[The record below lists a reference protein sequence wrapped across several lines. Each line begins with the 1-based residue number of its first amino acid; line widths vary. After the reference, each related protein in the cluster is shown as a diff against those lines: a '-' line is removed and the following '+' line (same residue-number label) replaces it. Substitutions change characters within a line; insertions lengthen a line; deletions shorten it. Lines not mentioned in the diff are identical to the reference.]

1 MPMSEKDTLQDE
13 RIRENRDDIKALS
26 KKVGDM
32 ETEVAVVKAEV
43 GGLRQTVD
51 TGFQDLKDVII
62 ARAEKDEADRK
73 RAHELALQMAGDKKA
88 LWMKVLGIITT
99 ILTVAGGSGGAWY
112 AFADKPAEPDVVET
126 APSPVAPEVTP

>member
-1 MPMSEKDTLQDE
+1 MSEKDTLQDE

-32 ETEVAVVKAEV
+32 ETEVAVVKTEV
-43 GGLRQTVD
+43 MGLRTTVD

-62 ARAEKDEADRK
+62 ARAEKDEADRA
-73 RAHELALQMAGDKKA
+73 RAHELALTMASDKKA

-99 ILTVAGGSGGAWY
+99 ILTVAGGGGGAWY
-112 AFADKPAEPDVVET
+112 ALADNDEAPAEAIE
-126 APSPVAPEVTP
+126 APAPVAAPEATP